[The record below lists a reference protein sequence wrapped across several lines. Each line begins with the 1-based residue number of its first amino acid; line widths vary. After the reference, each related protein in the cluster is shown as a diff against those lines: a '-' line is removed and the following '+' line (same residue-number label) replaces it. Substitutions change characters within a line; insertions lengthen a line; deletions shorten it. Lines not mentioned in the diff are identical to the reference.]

1 MNLTFALFWQLA
13 KLKSELEQQ
22 RLEAEKK
29 QNAETEALLEKVSV
43 RTVSDF
49 CEILLELVC
58 CSQTNTRLLDIEK
71 EYNARSQRSNEVCVC
86 VLDWCVVAPV
96 MLSRCYLFHV

>member
-29 QNAETEALLEKVSV
+29 QNAETEALLETVSV
-43 RTVSDF
+43 RT
-49 CEILLELVC
+49 
-58 CSQTNTRLLDIEK
+58 Q
-71 EYNARSQRSNEVCVC
+71 
-86 VLDWCVVAPV
+86 
-96 MLSRCYLFHV
+96 